1 MKYSKKRVIKLA
13 VPDNDPNGLVDRI
26 QVSRNL
32 TVKAVDVHVNIKH
45 PFTGDLSVE
54 LTGPEGQKKT
64 LHSPNR
70 QPGKNLSKH
79 FNGDIMSA
87 FAGGKSKGEWSLRVV
102 DSGAKDSG
110 TIEDWTLHLHLAN
123 SKKTEVFIDD
133 NETLKSV
140 QVCHQ
145 GGKIASMT
153 AHVDIAHS
161 HIGDLTCTLTSPSG
175 KSINLHNKTGG
186 SQVNL
191 KKKYSTDDLK
201 AMIGETAK
209 GKWTIEVSDSL
220 KGDAGKLVA
229 WGINVKTTTGAA
241 KKKAA
246 PKSSGKPDDL
256 TKIEGIGPKIKQLLH
271 EGGIPTFEALANSK
285 PADIKKILEAAGP
298 RYTMHDP
305 GSWPRQSRLAADGK
319 WKELE
324 KLQDE
329 LDGGK

>member
-1 MKYSKKRVIKLA
+1 MKYSKKRVIKSA
-13 VPDNDPNGLVDRI
+13 IPDNDPNGLVDRI

-32 TVKAVDVHVNIKH
+32 TVKAVDVNVNIKH
-45 PFTGDLSVE
+45 PFTGDLSIE
-54 LTGPEGQKKT
+54 LIGPHGQKKA

-70 QPGKNLSKH
+70 QPGKNLSKN
-79 FNGDIMSA
+79 FNGDMMSV
-87 FAGGKSKGEWSLRVV
+87 FAGEKSKGEWTLKVI

-110 TIEDWTLHLHLAN
+110 TVEDWTLNLHLAK

-153 AHVDIAHS
+153 AHVDIEHS

-175 KSINLHNKTGG
+175 KAVHLHNKTGG

-191 KKKYSTDDLK
+191 KKSYSADDLK
-201 AMIGETAK
+201 GMAGEVAK
-209 GKWTIEVSDSL
+209 GKWTMEISDSL

-229 WGINVKTTTGAA
+229 WGINVKTTTGA
-241 KKKAA
+241 KKKAV
-246 PKSSGKPDDL
+246 PKSNGKPDDL
-256 TKIEGIGPKIKQLLH
+256 TKIEGVGPKIKQLLT
-271 EGGIPTFEALANSK
+271 EGGIPTFAALANAK
-285 PADIKKILEAAGP
+285 PEDIKKILTDAGP
-298 RYTMHDP
+298 RFKMHDP
-305 GSWPRQSRLAADGK
+305 GSWPRQAKLAADGK